1 MSQTGVPRVTEEAVW
16 IDLLNPTQE
25 EEGIIE
31 RGLKCDVPTREELQ
45 EIEASSRLYQE
56 DGAFFMTATLVFK
69 GGGSE
74 AQVTPATFILVG
86 NRLLTVRY
94 AEPGAFALFLTRCS
108 GQEMDLNKGC
118 MVLIGLLEAVVDRL
132 VGFIEHIQAQVE
144 QLSHSVF
151 KNTGTVAKR
160 QRRYDVVL
168 QNIGHEGEVVSKV
181 RESCHSLGRL
191 LTYLAYAVNERKEG
205 KGVTSRVRAAV
216 RDVNSLT
223 DHATF
228 LSGKIVFLLDATLG
242 MIQIQQNDIIKIFSV
257 AAVVFLP
264 PTLIASIYGMNFQ
277 DMPEL
282 NWVLGYPVALGMMIL
297 FAILPYLYF
306 KHKGWLERLGLHCGP
321 VIATFWLERMLVVI
335 ITMKCS
341 CAGSA
346 HESRHPN
353 PWIGGT
359 MTRLIVSGILSAFC
373 AAAVFAPASAGA
385 TPSGLTIPAAKDAI
399 VHEAGWRRRS
409 RTTVV
414 DAPTTSVRT
423 NDSTTDV
430 QAPFTDVRT
439 SRRGTWVRAPFV
451 NLFVPK

>member
-1 MSQTGVPRVTEEAVW
+1 
-16 IDLLNPTQE
+16 
-25 EEGIIE
+25 
-31 RGLKCDVPTREELQ
+31 
-45 EIEASSRLYQE
+45 
-56 DGAFFMTATLVFK
+56 MTATLVFK

-108 GQEMDLNKGC
+108 RQEMDLNKGC

-205 KGVTSRVRAAV
+205 KVVTSRVRAAV

-306 KHKGWLERLGLHCGP
+306 KHKGWL
-321 VIATFWLERMLVVI
+321 
-335 ITMKCS
+335 
-341 CAGSA
+341 
-346 HESRHPN
+346 
-353 PWIGGT
+353 
-359 MTRLIVSGILSAFC
+359 
-373 AAAVFAPASAGA
+373 
-385 TPSGLTIPAAKDAI
+385 
-399 VHEAGWRRRS
+399 
-409 RTTVV
+409 
-414 DAPTTSVRT
+414 
-423 NDSTTDV
+423 
-430 QAPFTDVRT
+430 
-439 SRRGTWVRAPFV
+439 
-451 NLFVPK
+451 